1 MNINFEEKRKKLDE
15 LKRKRL
21 KKEEDQNKA
30 NIGIGEQNYK

>member
-21 KKEEDQNKA
+21 KKEEDQNKTH
-30 NIGIGEQNYK
+30 IGSGEGNYK